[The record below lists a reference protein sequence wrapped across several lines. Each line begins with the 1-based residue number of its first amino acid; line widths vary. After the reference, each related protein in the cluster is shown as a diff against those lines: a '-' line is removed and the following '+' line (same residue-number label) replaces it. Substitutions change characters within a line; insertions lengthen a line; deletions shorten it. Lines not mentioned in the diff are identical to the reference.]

1 MINKPSGDK
10 SHISVH
16 NVVHPYCFTKD
27 MLTGMRV
34 LRQLDDK
41 FIVGVFSQGGKTVH
55 LIKVYFFKRFHNIT
69 GRCMLLRLLLYTQ
82 WRLLIKMLC

>member
-10 SHISVH
+10 SQISVH

-27 MLTGMRV
+27 MLTGMRI

-41 FIVGVFSQGGKTVH
+41 FIVGVFSQEGETV
-55 LIKVYFFKRFHNIT
+55 T
-69 GRCMLLRLLLYTQ
+69 
-82 WRLLIKMLC
+82 